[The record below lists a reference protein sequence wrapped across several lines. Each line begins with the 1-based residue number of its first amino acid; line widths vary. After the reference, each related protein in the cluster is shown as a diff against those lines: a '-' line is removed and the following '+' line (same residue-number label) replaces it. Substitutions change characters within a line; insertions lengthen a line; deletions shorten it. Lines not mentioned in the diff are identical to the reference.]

1 MLLGLRS
8 FNSASA
14 KIQALDATFATIAF
28 DVDGTI
34 VEANGTFLSLVGYSI
49 SEIRGRHHSLFVDPS
64 EAEAPLYRK
73 FWQDLRRGIG
83 QSAEFRRFGKDKSEI
98 WLKASYVPILN
109 RSGDVTRIVK
119 FATDITAE
127 KLRQADFAGQI
138 AAINRSQ
145 AVIHFALDG
154 TIVDANDLFLRT
166 MGYEIDAVKGKHHRM
181 FVLEDY
187 GHSADYEDFWQKL
200 NRGEYLSGEF
210 KRVAKDGREV
220 WLQASYNPIFDD
232 YGRVFKVV
240 KYASDI
246 TAAKLKAA
254 EAAAQIAAIGRSQ
267 AVIHFDMDGT
277 ILDANQ
283 NFLETMGY
291 SLEQIRGQH
300 HRMFVSSAY
309 AASAEYASFWDSL
322 RTGRYSAAVYQRVAN
337 GGREVWIQGN
347 YNPVLDTD
355 GRPFKVVKFATDIT
369 RSMSVRGEAIQA
381 AEQTLGNVRAVAT
394 AADDMNVTAGAISD
408 RMQESRSAV
417 DEIHARTQGADAS
430 TAKLRDAALAMDSV
444 VQAITVIA
452 EKINLLALNATIEA
466 ARAGEAGRGFAVVA
480 SEVKNLANQA
490 AQATAR
496 ISGEILSMQ
505 AVSGDVEQ
513 ALASISAA
521 VTDVRRFIVET
532 AETMHQQ
539 TLVTTD
545 VSRNIKI
552 AAQGVAGIAR
562 SLDEWVVG
570 VEERRSNERTR
581 VSRPAVIQIGTASR
595 SAMDGRNARDIAC
608 MVLNMSESGAKIA
621 VAAAGV
627 PDRFVLRI
635 DGEGTAQTCQVVRRS
650 EGELGVRYV

>member
-8 FNSASA
+8 STSATA

-28 DVDGTI
+28 DVDGNI
-34 VEANGTFLSLVGYSI
+34 LEANDNFLSLVGYSI
-49 SEIRGRHHSLFVDPS
+49 SQIRGRHHRLFVEPT
-64 EAEAPLYRK
+64 EAEAPQYRK
-73 FWQDLRRGIG
+73 FWQDLRKGHS
-83 QSAEFRRFGKDKSEI
+83 QSAEFRRLGRDKKEV

-109 RSGDVTRIVK
+109 RSGDVTQIVK
-119 FATDITAE
+119 FATDITAQ
-127 KLRQADFAGQI
+127 KRQQADFAGQI

-145 AVIHFALDG
+145 AVIHLALDG
-154 TIVDANDLFLRT
+154 TIIDANELFLKT
-166 MGYEIDAVKGKHHRM
+166 MGYEREAVLGRHHRM
-181 FVLEDY
+181 FVLGDY
-187 GHSADYEDFWQKL
+187 GHSPEYEAFWQNL

-210 KRVAKDGREV
+210 KRIAKDGREI

-232 YGRVFKVV
+232 SGRPFKVV

-246 TAAKLKAA
+246 TAEKLKAA
-254 EAAAQIAAIGRSQ
+254 EAAAQVAAVGRSQ
-267 AVIHFDMDGT
+267 AVIHFDMDGR

-283 NFLETMGY
+283 NFLDTMGY

-300 HRMFVSSAY
+300 HRMFVPSAY
-309 AASAEYASFWDSL
+309 AASAEYAAFWDGL
-322 RTGRYSAAVYQRVAN
+322 RAGRYSAAVYQRVGN
-337 GGREVWIQGN
+337 GGREIWIQGN

-369 RSMSVRGEAIQA
+369 RSMAVRGEAIQL
-381 AEQTLGNVRAVAT
+381 AEQTLGNVRAVAM
-394 AADDMNVTAGAISD
+394 AADEMNVTASAISD

-430 TAKLRDAALAMDSV
+430 TAKLRDAALSMDGV

-513 ALASISAA
+513 ALASISTA
-521 VTDVRRFIVET
+521 VADVRRFIVET
-532 AETMHQQ
+532 AGTMHQQ
-539 TLVTTD
+539 SLVTTD

-581 VSRPAVIQIGTASR
+581 VSRAATIQLGTAS
-595 SAMDGRNARDIAC
+595 SAQDIAC
-608 MVLNMSESGAKIA
+608 MVLNISESGAKIA
-621 VAAAGV
+621 VATAGV
-627 PDRFVLRI
+627 PNRFVLRI
-635 DGEGTAQTCQVVRRS
+635 DGEGTARTCQVVRRS
-650 EGELGVRYV
+650 QQELGVRYVRY